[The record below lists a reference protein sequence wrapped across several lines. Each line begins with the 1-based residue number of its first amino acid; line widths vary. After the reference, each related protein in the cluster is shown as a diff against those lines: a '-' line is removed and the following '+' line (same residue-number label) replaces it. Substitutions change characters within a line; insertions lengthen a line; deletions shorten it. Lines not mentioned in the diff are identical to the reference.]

1 MGGLVPASYLVSL
14 YIFLHFIVYLSL
26 QELSDLMEKEAKRM
40 HKAHSP
46 IFFIGGQRLQQLLND
61 TGMTDRMDRVEVE
74 QAVQFLHE
82 CGTLLHYDDIQ
93 SNLSD
98 MYFLNPEWLCGM
110 MAQIISVRELTFIWN
125 GVSKWV
131 SE

>member
-1 MGGLVPASYLVSL
+1 
-14 YIFLHFIVYLSL
+14 
-26 QELSDLMEKEAKRM
+26 MEKEVKRM
-40 HKAHSP
+40 HKARSP
-46 IFFIGGQRLQQLLND
+46 IFFISGQRLQQLLNE
-61 TGMTDRMDRVEVE
+61 TGMADRMDRVEVE

-110 MAQIISVRELTFIWN
+110 MAQIISVRELTFICN
-125 GVSKWV
+125 GVSGLV
-131 SE
+131 CE